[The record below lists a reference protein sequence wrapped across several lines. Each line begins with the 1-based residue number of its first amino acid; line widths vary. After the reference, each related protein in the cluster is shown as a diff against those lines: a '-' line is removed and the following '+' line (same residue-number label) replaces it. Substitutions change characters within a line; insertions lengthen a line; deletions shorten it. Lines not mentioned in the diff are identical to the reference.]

1 MAGESARFGV
11 AEVRWGLFP
20 LGGSVVRL
28 PRQIPATIAAEMVL
42 SARQYSAQEAK
53 EIGLIG
59 HVVPDGQALDKAIE
73 IADRIGANGPLAVQ
87 AVLRTLRETACLP
100 EPEAFKIE
108 AEIGTKVFM
117 TNDAKEG
124 PMAFAEKRTP
134 NFTAT

>member
-1 MAGESARFGV
+1 M
-11 AEVRWGLFP
+11 
-20 LGGSVVRL
+20 
-28 PRQIPATIAAEMVL
+28 
-42 SARQYSAQEAK
+42 
-53 EIGLIG
+53 
-59 HVVPDGQALDKAIE
+59 
-73 IADRIGANGPLAVQ
+73 
-87 AVLRTLRETACLP
+87 LRTLRETACLP